1 MTKELKR
8 RTFSDLFKLEVLSE
22 YYSEGVSQLS
32 ITRKYGLKNGA
43 LLSWIKKWPVDSKVL
58 SLPSEIISSYQ
69 MAHPKKEISSDE
81 ALHKRISD
89 LEKSLE
95 YERLRNLAYKK
106 LIEIAEAEE
115 GISILKKDGVK
126 Q

>member
-32 ITRKYGLKNGA
+32 ITRKYGLTNGA

-69 MAHPKKEISSDE
+69 MAHPKKKSPQKKHFINGYRIWKNLLNMSDFVI
-81 ALHKRISD
+81 LLI
-89 LEKSLE
+89 
-95 YERLRNLAYKK
+95 RN
-106 LIEIAEAEE
+106 
-115 GISILKKDGVK
+115 
-126 Q
+126 